1 MVRFGE
7 ARGRARQAVRRA
19 KNEWFKRKAQEVER
33 ERLGGRKVWQC
44 IRDMQCGQRGRLP
57 TRVVKINDEDG
68 RPCETTIDQQKRR
81 RGHFSRV
88 LTIHSQCNATEV
100 ARVKQK

>member
-1 MVRFGE
+1 MVQKEGTGGGE
-7 ARGRARQAVRRA
+7 GKIRKEEGLAVHQIYALWIKRQDA
-19 KNEWFKRKAQEVER
+19 N
-33 ERLGGRKVWQC
+33 
-44 IRDMQCGQRGRLP
+44 
-57 TRVVKINDEDG
+57 RVFKINDENG
-68 RPCETTIDQQKRR
+68 RPYETTIDQQKRR